1 VDRYEELRA
10 IALGSLEVGL
20 ASRGLA
26 LLMHK
31 GMATWMHTWSRLV
44 IEQEPTVRL
53 NSKNKPQ
60 QPALVHSG
68 VITMLAEMTLSAA
81 REVRV

>member
-1 VDRYEELRA
+1 MDRYEELRA
-10 IALGSLEVGL
+10 IALGSLEAGL

-31 GMATWMHTWSRLV
+31 GMATWMLTWSRLV
-44 IEQEPTVRL
+44 IEQEPTIRP
-53 NSKNKPQ
+53 NKNKPQ
-60 QPALVHSG
+60 QSALARSG

-81 REVRV
+81 REVSI